1 MDTTNERGEGG
12 NSQIREESEEE
23 QYYDGCLKS
32 SRFFFFVRHLFSGLI
47 LLYGGD
53 NIFEIRISKMKIAL
67 TIEPHNL

>member
-32 SRFFFFVRHLFSGLI
+32 SRFFFVRHLFSGLI

>member
-1 MDTTNERGEGG
+1 MK
-12 NSQIREESEEE
+12 
-23 QYYDGCLKS
+23 KS
-32 SRFFFFVRHLFSGLI
+32 NIMMGVLNRHVFFFVRHLFSGLI